1 VIGDHGD
8 EARSYYASVLC
19 YSRATHLARI
29 NNQSHIL
36 PTSTSKIDR
45 CFSRLSA
52 ITIPILQTHSNIIV
66 VLRWC
71 LRSRQLQ
78 ALLRREEDRSLIRLT
93 HSYSA
98 QLIGEFSFLLL
109 PARKT
114 TVPKTV
120 LSRRSMT
127 SVVTLLSLL

>member
-1 VIGDHGD
+1 VTKHEVIT
-8 EARSYYASVLC
+8 RPFCV
-19 YSRATHLARI
+19 TLAQLISHESTI
-29 NNQSHIL
+29 N
-36 PTSTSKIDR
+36 PTSCPHQQARLIAVFH
-45 CFSRLSA
+45 FSRLSA

>member
-1 VIGDHGD
+1 VTKHEVIT
-8 EARSYYASVLC
+8 RPFCV
-19 YSRATHLARI
+19 TLAQLISHESTI
-29 NNQSHIL
+29 N
-36 PTSTSKIDR
+36 PTS
-45 CFSRLSA
+45 CPHQQARLIA
-52 ITIPILQTHSNIIV
+52 VFHDYQHYIPILQTHSNIIV